1 MDRTEQLPPATIAP
15 GQYVIDPGRSAITI
29 ATRHLFGLAPV
40 RAALAVSGGSIRIAE
55 PLEASGIEA
64 GAYSASFRSGS
75 PQRDRSVR
83 SARFLNA
90 SRHPVISFASVQADT
105 GRADTGRADTARG
118 TLAGTLTVRG
128 VSRPVTFSVAAIV
141 SAGTGFTARAAA
153 RIDRTE
159 FGITAA
165 RGLAGRYLDVS
176 VEVTCVR
183 S

>member
-1 MDRTEQLPPATIAP
+1 MESTEQLLPATIAP
-15 GQYVIDPGRSAITI
+15 GQYLIDPGRSAITI

-55 PLEASGIEA
+55 PLEASGVEA
-64 GAYSASFRSGS
+64 GAVSASFRSGS
-75 PQRDRSVR
+75 RQRDRNVR

-90 SRHPVISFASVQADT
+90 RRHPVISFAA
-105 GRADTGRADTARG
+105 AHADTARR

-128 VSRPVTFSVAAIV
+128 VGRPVTFCVAEIV
-141 SAGTGFTARAAA
+141 TGGTGFTARAAA
-153 RIDRTE
+153 RIDRTD

-165 RGLAGRYLDVS
+165 RGLAGRHLDVC